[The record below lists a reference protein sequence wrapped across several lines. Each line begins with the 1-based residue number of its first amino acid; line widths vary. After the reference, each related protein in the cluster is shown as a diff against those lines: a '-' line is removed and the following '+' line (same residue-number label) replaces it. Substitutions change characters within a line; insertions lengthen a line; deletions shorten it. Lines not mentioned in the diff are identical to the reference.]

1 MATVSSDGVWVS
13 ERSVYGELIDR
24 TPEEGV
30 SRLVSGVAPESLN
43 TSAPT
48 TTAGFEIE
56 INPCACITAA
66 AGPYYSFSVTVNGV
80 VEHASVALFKQESI
94 TDVTD
99 VIRSYLVAFPDVKH
113 GVVHIETT
121 YSETTYSLPDAKLFY
136 ESVAVVLRGHPD
148 IRIAFVRAIANGGL
162 RECNEWLAR
171 ELATKCGRK

>member
-30 SRLVSGVAPESLN
+30 SRLVSGV
-43 TSAPT
+43 APT